1 MLKDREKEIEL
12 MARKAVQMKESSLRT
27 AILIVD
33 VLLAR
38 DQMDKEEAGKRI
50 RQA

>member
-1 MLKDREKEIEL
+1 MLKDREQEIER
-12 MARKAVQMKESSLRT
+12 MARKAAQMKESSLKT

-38 DQMDKEEAGKRI
+38 DQMDKEEKLEAG
-50 RQA
+50 

>member
-1 MLKDREKEIEL
+1 MSKDREKEIDI
-12 MARKAVQMKESSLRT
+12 MARKALQMKESSLKT

-38 DQMDKEEAGKRI
+38 DQMDKEEKMKTG
-50 RQA
+50 